1 MSRKSILVL
10 GLLAALSWAAGP
22 SAPAARA
29 AETAPATSKEGHG
42 APAADSH
49 GATHVNPE
57 EETPNILKFE
67 LDLAFWTF
75 IVFIL
80 LLVVLS
86 KTAWKPLIKAMQQR
100 EEHIEHCL
108 LTAEQARNESEQLL
122 AQHRK
127 ALANAADE
135 VRGILDEARRN
146 AQTMQDE
153 MLAKARAEADA
164 EKQRARHEIGT
175 ARDQALS
182 EIWTKAA
189 DLAVSVAGR
198 VLAKELS
205 EGDHRRLV
213 DSAIHELPAN
223 PGAVNGHGSHTA

>member
-1 MSRKSILVL
+1 MSRKLVLVL
-10 GLLAALSWAAGP
+10 GL
-22 SAPAARA
+22 SAVLGLTLGAVTRA
-29 AETAPATSKEGHG
+29 AEGEAAKTQPAHAPESAH
-42 APAADSH
+42 PAEHPGGVEA
-49 GATHVNPE
+49 
-57 EETPNILKFE
+57 TPNILGFE
-67 LDLAFWTF
+67 RDLATWTF
-75 IVFIL
+75 VVFIL
-80 LLVVLS
+80 LLLVLR
-86 KTAWKPLIKAMQQR
+86 KMAWGPLLKSLQER

-108 LTAEQARNESEQLL
+108 LTAEQSRNESEHLL
-122 AQHRK
+122 AQHRQ
-127 ALANAADE
+127 ALAHAADE

-153 MLAKARAEADA
+153 ILVKARAEADA
-164 EKQRARHEIGT
+164 EKQRARHEIES